1 MPSDLSTDV
10 KFSPP
15 PPSQPR
21 SRFSTCSSMLGS
33 PITLISPLKHALRV
47 DTTYSSRHVSL
58 DFKDT
63 VTPTEYPVGSACT
76 DTTLIEQPE
85 DSICQVDKHS
95 SYGYPSWYKEVD
107 KHFPDFETDVSFA
120 V

>member
-1 MPSDLSTDV
+1 MAGDLSGDV

-15 PPSQPR
+15 SPSQPT
-21 SRFSTCSSMLGS
+21 SRFSMCSSMLGS
-33 PITLISPLKHALRV
+33 PIMPISPLKHALRV

-58 DFKDT
+58 DFKDS
-63 VTPTEYPVGSACT
+63 VTPIECPVGSACT
-76 DTTLIEQPE
+76 DTTLIEQ
-85 DSICQVDKHS
+85 DSIVDKHS

-107 KHFPDFETDVSFA
+107 KHFPDFGTDVSFA